1 MTTTDLPLVSIVTPV
16 YNGETYLEECINSVL
31 AQTYPHWE
39 YTIVNNRSSDR
50 TAEIAERY
58 ARRDERIR
66 VHNNGVFLDII
77 ANHNHAFSLMSSDSK
92 YCKVVSADDFILPE
106 CLARM
111 VELAEA
117 HSSVGIVGSYQLSG
131 GGDEWYVRCTGLPY
145 WRTVVSGKEICRSHL
160 WGHLNVFGAPTAN
173 LYRCDL
179 IRNSDAFFPNPR
191 AEADIS
197 ACIQHLQHTDF
208 GFVHQVLSYERI
220 HGDRIT
226 TTSRSLDAYVSSKIS
241 DLLAYG
247 AEYLTVLERDKRLSE
262 LLDEHYRYMA
272 IAAVNLRDREYWN
285 FQKRKLNEFGCPL
298 DRIRLAKAICAKVI
312 DLLLSPGETFNKAVR
327 RWHGGVHKARASIF
341 AREGTG

>member
-16 YNGETYLEECINSVL
+16 YNGETYLEDCINSVL
-31 AQTYPHWE
+31 AQTYTHWE

-58 ARRDERIR
+58 AKRDERIR
-66 VHNNGVFLDII
+66 VHNNAVFLDII

-111 VELAEA
+111 VDLAEA

-131 GGDEWYVRCTGLPY
+131 GGDEWYVRCNGLPY
-145 WRTVVSGKEICRSHL
+145 WRTVVSGKEICRLHL
-160 WGHLNVFGAPTAN
+160 LGHLNVFGAPTAN

-179 IRNSDAFFPNPR
+179 IRSSDAFFPNPR

-197 ACIQHLQHTDF
+197 ACIQHLRHTDF

-262 LLDEHYRYMA
+262 LLDEHYRHMA

-327 RWHGGVHKARASIF
+327 RWHGGVHKTRASIF
-341 AREGTG
+341 VREGTG